1 MRFVHPLKASRHNF
15 FHSVSRNPW
24 EVIIFGPVADHHY
37 IINANATFNNTK
49 TLVVMDFPDE
59 AGGEV
64 CAEEALLDAGPQ
76 CYGDEQELGG
86 NSVG

>member
-1 MRFVHPLKASRHNF
+1 MA
-15 FHSVSRNPW
+15 
-24 EVIIFGPVADHHY
+24 
-37 IINANATFNNTK
+37 
-49 TLVVMDFPDE
+49 MDFPDE

-76 CYGDEQELGG
+76 CYGDKQELGG